1 MATVNYRMDG
11 DLNLFEILVGQFYE
25 IASNMEW
32 EINLMNDILDGQH
45 SLNRQFMYLRSE
57 LCVNKFGRIGQKKFI
72 FYAIKKI
79 YFCKKKCIFAK
90 KNVYLQI
97 EIIKKI

>member
-72 FYAIKKI
+72 FFMQLKKI
-79 YFCKKKCIFAK
+79 CIFVKKKMYICK
-90 KNVYLQI
+90 QR
-97 EIIKKI
+97 

>member
-72 FYAIKKI
+72 FFMQLKKI
-79 YFCKKKCIFAK
+79 CIFVKKKCIFANRDK
-90 KNVYLQI
+90 
-97 EIIKKI
+97 

>member
-1 MATVNYRMDG
+1 MAIVNYRMDG

-45 SLNRQFMYLRSE
+45 SLNR
-57 LCVNKFGRIGQKKFI
+57 
-72 FYAIKKI
+72 
-79 YFCKKKCIFAK
+79 
-90 KNVYLQI
+90 
-97 EIIKKI
+97 